1 MIATTYNPESY
12 KYLDMLKKL
21 DKGIKDDLCNL
32 LAISNWFPNWMK
44 VEKIDSKSD
53 SMTDQEYNDF
63 MNSFSGAWAYMEE
76 DYPADEMIADM
87 KECGK
92 RSNHKDTLI
101 ENLFL

>member
-12 KYLDMLKKL
+12 KYLDMLKL
-21 DKGIKDDLCNL
+21 
-32 LAISNWFPNWMK
+32 
-44 VEKIDSKSD
+44 DSKSD

-101 ENLFL
+101 ENLFLYTSPHSFNIGSCQ